1 MNSLITS
8 FYDIPTAEQFWSSP
22 VTFSPRNRC
31 ITNITQMDGP
41 LYVCVVDRT
50 IPVHFSCTLISLFKV
65 TLSSCVTLFV
75 LHFVSGTLNL
85 LHIPCGALVSC
96 YFLSILNFFHVAL
109 FPGCTFFVLRSRML
123 HSFQFTPFLHCSFS
137 CCIFLIM
144 HIFLKTLFS
153 CYSLLKH
160 LEINATC

>member
-50 IPVHFSCTLISLFKV
+50 IPVHFSWTLISLYKV

-96 YFLSILNFFHVAL
+96 YFLSILNFFH
-109 FPGCTFFVLRSRML
+109 F
-123 HSFQFTPFLHCSFS
+123 
-137 CCIFLIM
+137 
-144 HIFLKTLFS
+144 TLFS
-153 CYSLLKH
+153 CCTLPRLHFLRVTLSHAALFSIYTIFTLLFFMLHFFDNAH
-160 LEINATC
+160 LSQNTFFLL

>member
-50 IPVHFSCTLISLFKV
+50 IPVHFSCTLISLFQV
-65 TLSSCVTLFV
+65 TLSSCVTLFM

-96 YFLSILNFFHVAL
+96 YFLSILNFFH
-109 FPGCTFFVLRSRML
+109 F
-123 HSFQFTPFLHCSFS
+123 
-137 CCIFLIM
+137 
-144 HIFLKTLFS
+144 TLFS
-153 CYSLLKH
+153 CCTLPRLHFLRVTLSHAALFNLHHFYIALFH
-160 LEINATC
+160 VAFFW